1 GLWAQ
6 PRLLETGGGQR
17 APEDSVTFLCH
28 GTGFA
33 FAGFTIR
40 WYLQTPDG
48 TIQWVSYIS
57 SYSSSTEFGQSVKGR
72 ARVFRDDS
80 KSESSLSLWALQPR
94 DSGRYFCAI
103 AR

>member
-6 PRLLETGGGQR
+6 PRLLESGGGQQ
-17 APEDSVTFLCH
+17 APGDSVTFLCH
-28 GTGFA
+28 GTGFS
-33 FAGFTIR
+33 FGDYGIW
-40 WYLQTPDG
+40 WYHQTPDG
-48 TIQWVSYIS
+48 TLQWVSYIRYDS
-57 SYSSSTEFGQSVKGR
+57 SRTEFGQSVKGR